1 MHGHLERSKRQEI
14 LQKKGH
20 EKKNPNTYWKTED
33 SGIQNPKKV
42 TQFSNTCTHNLSVY
56 VVSATYIC
64 MPIPD
69 SPRSPA
75 RPCSPQP
82 PRIYSP
88 IFTNKWIQPSHT
100 MDVIIKNKR
109 K

>member
-1 MHGHLERSKRQEI
+1 MDI
-14 LQKKGH
+14 LNEAKGKKYYKKKDT
-20 EKKNPNTYWKTED
+20 KKNKPNTYWKTED

-69 SPRSPA
+69 SPH
-75 RPCSPQP
+75 P
-82 PRIYSP
+82 PGPVLHSRHVYTLQYSP
-88 IFTNKWIQPSHT
+88 INGFNRLIQW
-100 MDVIIKNKR
+100 ML
-109 K
+109 